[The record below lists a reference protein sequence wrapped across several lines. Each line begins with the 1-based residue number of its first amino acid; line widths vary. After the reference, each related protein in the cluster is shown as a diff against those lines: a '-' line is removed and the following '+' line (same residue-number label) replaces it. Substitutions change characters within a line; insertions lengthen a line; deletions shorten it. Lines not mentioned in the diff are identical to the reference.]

1 MVKVTYHKEEWEVEA
16 GITVRQAMERV
27 GLDPRQVLAVRHG
40 KLIAD
45 DALLE
50 DGDEITLV
58 SIISGG

>member
-1 MVKVTYHKEEWEVEA
+1 MVKVIYHGKKWDIEA

-45 DALLE
+45 EALLKE
-50 DGDEITLV
+50 GDEITLV

>member
-1 MVKVTYHKEEWEVEA
+1 MVKVIYHKREWEVEA

-50 DGDEITLV
+50 EGDEITLV

>member
-1 MVKVTYHKEEWEVEA
+1 MVKVTYHKKEWEVEA

-27 GLDPRQVLAVRHG
+27 GLDPRQVLAVQHG

>member
-1 MVKVTYHKEEWEVEA
+1 MVKVTYHKKEWEVEA

>member
-1 MVKVTYHKEEWEVEA
+1 MVKVIYRKSEWEVEA

-45 DALLE
+45 EALLE
-50 DGDEITLV
+50 EGDEITLV